1 VTGSVKTR
9 DIRLDGGRGL
19 HVVEAGSGPP
29 LVLIHGALTTHQD
42 WLEGPFTR
50 LAASHRV
57 LAIDRPGHGL
67 SPRPRF
73 LASPLAQANQIRE
86 GLARLDVERPAL
98 LAHSFGGLVALA
110 WAAAHPDE
118 VAALTL
124 LAPIAFSEFRPLE
137 QTLFGPRAAPFSGP
151 ALSAVGSV
159 SIDPPLL
166 RALQQVMFAP
176 QEPPPGWL
184 ERFPYDQ
191 VLSPAAMV
199 REGEDASTVLP
210 GSPLGHV
217 DLHRIGAPAVI
228 LTGDNDKVV
237 DPGRHAGPLAKRL
250 RRAELVRL
258 PGVGHMVHHAAPD
271 VVMAAVQAQLT
282 PA

>member
-1 VTGSVKTR
+1 
-9 DIRLDGGRGL
+9 
-19 HVVEAGSGPP
+19 
-29 LVLIHGALTTHQD
+29 
-42 WLEGPFTR
+42 
-50 LAASHRV
+50 
-57 LAIDRPGHGL
+57 
-67 SPRPRF
+67 
-73 LASPLAQANQIRE
+73 
-86 GLARLDVERPAL
+86 
-98 LAHSFGGLVALA
+98 
-110 WAAAHPDE
+110 
-118 VAALTL
+118 
-124 LAPIAFSEFRPLE
+124 
-137 QTLFGPRAAPFSGP
+137 AAPFSGP

-199 REGEDASTVLP
+199 REGEDAATVLP

-217 DLHRIGAPAVI
+217 DLHRITAPITI
-228 LTGDNDKVV
+228 LAGDEDKVV
-237 DPGRHAGPLAKRL
+237 DPDRHAAPLARRR

-258 PGVGHMVHHAAPD
+258 PGVGHMVHHAAPEA
-271 VVMAAVQAQLT
+271 VIAAVEAQLA